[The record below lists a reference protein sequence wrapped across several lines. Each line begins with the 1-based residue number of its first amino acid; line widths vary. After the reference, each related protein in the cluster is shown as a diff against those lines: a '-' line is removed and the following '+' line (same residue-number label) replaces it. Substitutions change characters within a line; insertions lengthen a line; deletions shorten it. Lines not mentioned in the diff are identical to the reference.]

1 IFLWSY
7 AQASLTWPIRPPRQF
22 ELSPSEWAS
31 LEEVGS
37 SRQRKTEYLL
47 GLVRQRGLPVYTRA
61 NGNGIRIC
69 EDCRLIK
76 PDRAHHCSTCGCC
89 LLKMDHHCPWVNNC
103 VGFHN
108 YKFFV
113 QFLMYGSLYCFYV
126 GCTTAKY
133 FVKFWTA
140 GIGNVHAVRFHLL
153 FLFFAAWMFCIAL
166 VGLGGY
172 HLYLTLLNLTTLES
186 FRAPMFEFGPDKRAY
201 HAGLKNNFKQV
212 FGNDRLMWLL
222 PMYSSQGS
230 GLVFPTRH
238 EFGEDRDNLLAGPRE
253 PDSDVEANK

>member
-1 IFLWSY
+1 
-7 AQASLTWPIRPPRQF
+7 
-22 ELSPSEWAS
+22 
-31 LEEVGS
+31 
-37 SRQRKTEYLL
+37 
-47 GLVRQRGLPVYTRA
+47 
-61 NGNGIRIC
+61 
-69 EDCRLIK
+69 
-76 PDRAHHCSTCGCC
+76 
-89 LLKMDHHCPWVNNC
+89 MDHHCPWVNNC

-133 FVKFWTA
+133 FVKFWTV
-140 GIGNVHAVRFHLL
+140 I
-153 FLFFAAWMFCIAL
+153 
-166 VGLGGY
+166 GLGGY

-222 PMYSSQGS
+222 PMFSSQGS

-238 EFGEDRDNLLAGPRE
+238 EFGDDHDNLLAGPRGL
-253 PDSDVEANK
+253 DSDVEANK